1 MFESVIEVASFFGF
15 LKKGFGRVLETA
27 IEEAA
32 SFGFLKKLLFKG
44 FEDGA

>member
-1 MFESVIEVASFFGF
+1 MFESVIEEASLFSFS
-15 LKKGFGRVLETA
+15 KKGFGRVLETA

>member
-1 MFESVIEVASFFGF
+1 MIEVASFLPF
-15 LKKGFGRVLETA
+15 LKKGYERVLETA
-27 IEEAA
+27 VEEAG